1 MTAIPITPE
10 YYLYNQALLLPVVS
24 NFCFSTAPLPTLNVL
39 VSTVILHICSAE
51 IASSF
56 WEGLFL

>member
-39 VSTVILHICSAE
+39 VSTVIFHTCSAE